1 MAIKK
6 GEFWI
11 NKQGK
16 EMHPDMIRADE
27 KLRDE
32 LVEEL
37 IAKAKEKRKILK
49 KFKEEAFGE
58 VESYFELLLEKYNI
72 NAKENSRK
80 GNITLENYSG
90 TKKIQIAIQDRIEF
104 DEKLNIAKMKID
116 EYLHK
121 ITQDASPEIKT
132 LITKAFEVDKKGNV
146 NAQKI
151 LALKSYE
158 ITDPLWIEAMH
169 IIDEATQIVSSKSHI
184 RFYERE
190 NPGYEYKL
198 VTLDFSKL

>member
-37 IAKAKEKRKILK
+37 IAKAKEKREILK

-190 NPGYEYKL
+190 NPGDEYKL